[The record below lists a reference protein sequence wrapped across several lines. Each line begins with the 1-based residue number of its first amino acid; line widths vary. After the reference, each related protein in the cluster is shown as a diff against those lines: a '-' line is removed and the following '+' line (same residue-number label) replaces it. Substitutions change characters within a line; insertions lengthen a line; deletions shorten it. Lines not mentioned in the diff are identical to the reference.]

1 MNKRQQF
8 LSSFLGA
15 LGAEEIKWTEVSDIF
30 VSGTVIYDQTD
41 PEEVQD
47 FRWTIKESESPDN
60 ETRILMDHIFEKNLL
75 DIDRLKKT
83 VDEIR
88 VPGLTDQEKNSAF
101 DKLFGVRVRM
111 VDEGEETDSYFIHE

>member
-15 LGAEEIKWTEVSDIF
+15 LGAEEIEWTEISDEFIA
-30 VSGTVIYDQTD
+30 GTVIYDKMD

-47 FRWTIKESESPDN
+47 FKWTITEAEYPDN
-60 ETRILMDHIFEKNLL
+60 ETRILIEYIHKENLL
-75 DIDRLKKT
+75 DTDRLKKP
-83 VDEIR
+83 VEEIE
-88 VPGLTDQEKNSAF
+88 VPGLTDQQKRSAF
-101 DKLFGVRVRM
+101 DKLFAVRVRM